1 MPQVIY
7 KPHCHYQNFSP
18 LANRVYLTA
27 MINETPWKLSK
38 WEYIAHT
45 VGLGELVNILFF
57 GLFGMSLGP
66 MEILAIYQMVV
77 LFYSFFRH
85 FCL

>member
-1 MPQVIY
+1 MEIAKMGV
-7 KPHCHYQNFSP
+7 
-18 LANRVYLTA
+18 
-27 MINETPWKLSK
+27 
-38 WEYIAHT
+38 AHT

-57 GLFGMSLGP
+57 GLFGMSLEP

-77 LFYSFFRH
+77 LFYSFLHH